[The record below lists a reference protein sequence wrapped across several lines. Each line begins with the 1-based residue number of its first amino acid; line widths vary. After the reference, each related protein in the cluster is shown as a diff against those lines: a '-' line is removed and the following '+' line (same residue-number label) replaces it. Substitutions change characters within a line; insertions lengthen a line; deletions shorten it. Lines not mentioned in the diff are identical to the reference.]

1 MSNLE
6 KIEFRIKSL
15 SATRLLLFGYCSV
28 ILLGTA
34 LLSLPAAVREP
45 EDASIFTAFFT
56 STSAACV
63 TGLILE
69 DTWSHWS
76 LFGQA
81 VILGLIQV
89 GGLGFMTVCITAV
102 SVTHRKIGMSSRIIM
117 QNAISAPHMGGIV
130 RMTRFVFLGTL
141 ATEAL
146 GALLLSLHFVPRLGF
161 GTGLWYAVFH
171 SISAF
176 CNAGFDL
183 MGRDGAFSSLTTVA
197 DSPLVNL
204 TIMSLIVIGGLGF
217 LVWADLL
224 HVRFHLSRL
233 TLHSKIV
240 LTVTAVLIAVGGLL
254 LFLLEMGGKAMA
266 EMPLWEKW
274 QAAFFQA
281 ITVRTAGFNTL
292 ELSSMTE
299 ASLFV
304 MVLLMMIGGSPGSTA
319 GGIKTTTFA
328 VLVLSVVTTRKNRRY
343 TEAFGRRMEEGI
355 TRTAVC
361 VFMSYLTLV
370 CAVSIIISHMESLP
384 VLITLFESVSAI
396 ATVGVTYGITP
407 EVSQFSAFLL
417 AILMIFGRVG
427 SLTMLRAIWS
437 GRGFTGSEVPQE
449 KIQIG

>member
-6 KIEFRIKSL
+6 KIEFRVKSL
-15 SATRLLLFGYCSV
+15 SPTRLLLCGYCSV
-28 ILLGTA
+28 ILLGTI
-34 LLSLPAAVREP
+34 LLSLPAAVRAA
-45 EDASIFTAFFT
+45 EDASVFTAFFT

-102 SVTHRKIGMSSRIIM
+102 SVTHRKIGMSSRIVM
-117 QNAISAPHMGGIV
+117 QSAISAPHMGGIV
-130 RMTRFVFLGTL
+130 RMTRLVFLGTL
-141 ATEAL
+141 ATEAV

-171 SISAF
+171 SISGF

-217 LVWADLL
+217 LVWADLV
-224 HVRFHLSRL
+224 HCRFHLSKL
-233 TLHSKIV
+233 TLHSKTV
-240 LTVTAVLIAVGGLL
+240 LTVTAVLIAGGGVL
-254 LFLLEMGGKAMA
+254 LFILENGGKAMTG
-266 EMPLWEKW
+266 MPPWEKW

-328 VLVLSVVTTRKNRRY
+328 VLILSIVTTCRNRKS
-343 TEAFGRRMEEGI
+343 TEVFGRRLEEGA
-355 TRTAVC
+355 TRTAAC
-361 VFMSYLTLV
+361 VLMSYLTLM
-370 CAVSIIISHMESLP
+370 CGVSIIISHVEDLP
-384 VLITLFESVSAI
+384 MLTTLFESASAI
-396 ATVGVTYGITP
+396 ATVGVTCGITP
-407 EVSQFSAFLL
+407 DLSQFSAFLL
-417 AILMIFGRVG
+417 AVLMIFGRVG

-449 KIQIG
+449 KVQIG